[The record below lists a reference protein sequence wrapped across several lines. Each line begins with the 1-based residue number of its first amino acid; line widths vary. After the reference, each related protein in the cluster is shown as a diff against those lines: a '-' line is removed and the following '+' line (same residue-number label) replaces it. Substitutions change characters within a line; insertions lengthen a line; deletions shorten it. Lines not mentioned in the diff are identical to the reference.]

1 MTYRVLFVCLGN
13 ICRSP
18 AAEAVF
24 RQTVRRLGIAVD
36 TDSAGTLDIHA
47 GNLPD
52 PRMRAAGASSGYEL
66 TSIARGVTPR
76 DLQPGVFDWVVAM
89 DRENLGDLLRLA
101 ARQPQPQP
109 QPQPRREPPRIVLL
123 SEFLDVSWPRDVP
136 DPYYGGPEGFERVLD
151 MLEAAMPAMLARLT
165 ETK

>member
-24 RQTVRRLGIAVD
+24 RHTVRRQGLAVD
-36 TDSAGTLDIHA
+36 VDSAGTLDIHA

-52 PRMRAAGASSGYEL
+52 PRMRAAGARRGYDL
-66 TSIARGVTPR
+66 TSIARGVTPQ
-76 DLQPGVFDWVVAM
+76 DLQPGVFDWVIAM
-89 DRENLGDLLRLA
+89 DRENLANLLRLA
-101 ARQPQPQP
+101 PPQPP
-109 QPQPRREPPRIVLL
+109 PAEPPRIVLL

-136 DPYYGGPEGFERVLD
+136 DPYYGGAEGFERVLD
-151 MLEAAMPAMLARLT
+151 MLEAAMPKLLARLT

>member
-18 AAEAVF
+18 AAEAVL
-24 RQTVRRLGIAVD
+24 RHTVRRLGIAVEA
-36 TDSAGTLDIHA
+36 DSAGTLDIHA

-52 PRMRAAGASSGYEL
+52 PRMRAAGASRGYEL

-76 DLQPGVFDWVVAM
+76 DLQPGSFDWVIAM
-89 DRENLGDLLRLA
+89 DRENLDDLRCLA
-101 ARQPQPQP
+101 AQQPP
-109 QPQPRREPPRIVLL
+109 PRREPPRIVLL
-123 SEFLDVSWPRDVP
+123 SEFLDASWPRDVP

-151 MLEAAMPAMLARLT
+151 MLEAAMLAILTSLT